1 MDHKTDYMLVAA
13 EVKTKET
20 VLMDLEQQAQEAE
33 DLVDQDHQEAQD
45 RQEQLAPVAVAAD
58 VITMVDLE
66 EL

>member
-20 VLMDLEQQAQEAE
+20 VLMDQDQQVQEAE
-33 DLVDQDHQEAQD
+33 DLVEQDQEEAQD
-45 RQEQLAPVAVAAD
+45 RQDKQTPVAVAAD